1 MITAE
6 ELKVQIG
13 SGFGYSL
20 SKEISDVD
28 SNGLNDFAVGA
39 PFGESAVLLRSRPV
53 ISFEP
58 AEMFYPGYYSKV
70 IDPEVVQGK
79 QFLNLGNRW
88 KNPYDNKKLILQSMN

>member
-53 ISFEP
+53 ISFQP
-58 AEMFYPGYYSKV
+58 AVIFYPGHSSKV
-70 IDPEVVQGK
+70 IDPEVVLQGK
-79 QFLNLGNRW
+79 QF
-88 KNPYDNKKLILQSMN
+88 KLRKYM

>member
-39 PFGESAVLLRSRPV
+39 PFGESAVVLRSRPV
-53 ISFEP
+53 ITFTH
-58 AEMFYPGYYSKV
+58 KV
-70 IDPEVVQGK
+70 QIYGQQSIDPKEQG
-79 QFLNLGNRW
+79 
-88 KNPYDNKKLILQSMN
+88 NPK